1 MGAEWDDRVG
11 PGAAASSIVGRIVLC
26 GWKISS
32 EEVHHPNAS
41 YQPAICAAVLKK
53 RIPHHDN
60 LVVTRWYGRAHG
72 RERWRVLK
80 YRLNQA
86 RATLLILDALDV
98 IGRAGEAARLSGVEF
113 GQSFPG
119 IRESQYTV
127 EGVLLRALQS
137 VWANERRKAKWGA
150 TLSSSASLSQSMK
163 SQSQSPW
170 KLRREVATSVNS
182 TNENEIS
189 IYCNNN
195 NNNNTNNNKNN
206 KNNNNNGDSE
216 KRDQG
221 YYFLSP
227 SKEDCENI
235 EALECQ
241 ALTLEPESGFHYDP
255 VIVCDFTAL
264 YPSLIITYIQLVL
277 FYVRRK
283 VGI

>member
-1 MGAEWDDRVG
+1 VDHSSNGSGIKNDATATTRAKQDESSNSKGMPWKGSSMGAEWDDRVG

-119 IRESQYTV
+119 IRESASCTISQMSLVMHGFFVLVSNLMNGEQREDVSISSIKDTIDLVKVYLSLYKMV
-127 EGVLLRALQS
+127 ENVLDS
-137 VWANERRKAKWGA
+137 NANESW
-150 TLSSSASLSQSMK
+150 TTK
-163 SQSQSPW
+163 S
-170 KLRREVATSVNS
+170 NMM
-182 TNENEIS
+182 
-189 IYCNNN
+189 
-195 NNNNTNNNKNN
+195 
-206 KNNNNNGDSE
+206 G
-216 KRDQG
+216 
-221 YYFLSP
+221 
-227 SKEDCENI
+227 
-235 EALECQ
+235 
-241 ALTLEPESGFHYDP
+241 H
-255 VIVCDFTAL
+255 
-264 YPSLIITYIQLVL
+264 
-277 FYVRRK
+277 
-283 VGI
+283 

>member
-206 KNNNNNGDSE
+206 NNNGDSE